1 MAQFDVRKIV
11 GRGPYPLV
19 LEVQADVLDRLERR
33 VVVPMV
39 ARRKYGEKPIPRLN
53 PVVVVAGTEYVLL
66 VHDLASVPTSLL
78 GERVDSLPGVRNEV
92 IAAIDLLFT
101 GT

>member
-1 MAQFDVRKIV
+1 MAQFDIRKII
-11 GRGPYPLV
+11 GRSPYPLV
-19 LEVQADVLDRLERR
+19 IEVQADVLSRLERR

-39 ARRKYGEKPIPRLN
+39 ARKKYGEKPIPRLN

-78 GERVDSLPGVRNEV
+78 GERVDSLPRLRDEL
-92 IAAIDLLFT
+92 ISAIDLLFT
-101 GT
+101 GM